1 MRAWSGERREGE
13 REDYPRTFQRYP
25 VSRVI
30 FQQRVPHRT
39 WVTDPLFISSGSPR
53 VSLSLS
59 HHPVS
64 SSHPSDLPRAPPA
77 SPIHPSCLLSH
88 SLSLFL
94 LLFYFYLSLLA
105 LTALLQLSS
114 SHRIIPPSHTP
125 VLIPSYHPRRETQ
138 ACSLADGCVRALV
151 RVCRRRPSRYPVY
164 VCVLATEHTPAS
176 LDVGGVI
183 RSKRPKRKGD
193 EEEKSGERV
202 RQEGCGNTGK

>member
-88 SLSLFL
+88 SLFLFL
-94 LLFYFYLSLLA
+94 PLFYFYLSLLA

-138 ACSLADGCVRALV
+138 ACSLADGCVRACARACVSAPAVALS
-151 RVCRRRPSRYPVY
+151 CIC
-164 VCVLATEHTPAS
+164 VCVSHRTHSRVPRCGRRDTVKAA
-176 LDVGGVI
+176 
-183 RSKRPKRKGD
+183 KA
-193 EEEKSGERV
+193 ER
-202 RQEGCGNTGK
+202 G